1 MFELEKMKSR
11 KLKCFQRNSRVDEAQ
26 PSLQSDQA
34 QSEQCKQGTGTYTY
48 HNLETSQLKLKTL
61 KKHLKPCQ

>member
-1 MFELEKMKSR
+1 MFELEKMKRR

-34 QSEQCKQGTGTYTY
+34 QSEQCK
-48 HNLETSQLKLKTL
+48 
-61 KKHLKPCQ
+61 